1 MATKLSKNDM
11 LILDYVQILI
21 IGQAIQVTKVNQN
34 AKKKKK
40 KKMAA
45 KLSKNEMLV
54 FGLCST
60 SDGQPSYPSDES
72 QPKCE
77 KLAAK
82 LSKIEMLI
90 LDYVQL
96 LMISQVI

>member
-21 IGQAIQVTKVNQN
+21 IGQAIQVTKVNQMQKN
-34 AKKKKK
+34 QKATKS
-40 KKMAA
+40 
-45 KLSKNEMLV
+45 SKNEMLV

-60 SDGQPSYPSDES
+60 SEDWPSYPSDKS

-77 KLAAK
+77 KMAAK
-82 LSKIEMLI
+82 N
-90 LDYVQL
+90 
-96 LMISQVI
+96 